1 MSTRRERERVE
12 RALEVRGVLPSSEQ
26 RAVIRHEAEEVAR
39 RVTRRRRVTAHQA
52 VVILLEQRERELGD
66 E

>member
-1 MSTRRERERVE
+1 MSSTRRDRERVVHE
-12 RALEVRGVLPSSEQ
+12 LEQ
-26 RAVIRHEAEEVAR
+26 RGAVPSPARRDEIRAEAEQVAR

-52 VVILLEQRERELGD
+52 VVKLLAERELGD

>member
-1 MSTRRERERVE
+1 VSSREERERVAGE
-12 RALEVRGVLPSSEQ
+12 LEVRGLIPSPAR
-26 RAVIRHEAEEVAR
+26 RAEIRAEAQQVAR

-52 VVILLEQRERELGD
+52 VVILLEQRELGD

>member
-1 MSTRRERERVE
+1 MSSREERERLTGE
-12 RALEVRGVLPSSEQ
+12 LEVRGLIPITGAACSRSAPRPSSSPC
-26 RAVIRHEAEEVAR
+26 

-52 VVILLEQRERELGD
+52 VIILLEQRELGD